1 MSNSRSLTRPH
12 FFAGKLLT
20 AEDLTQEQTYFL
32 EKSKRHNRSLH
43 GFGIVFGLRVTTDA
57 GRIKIGAG
65 MALDCAGNEIVIC
78 SDQALALSAFDSD
91 VAFVN
96 VKYGERY
103 EGTVPPNEPAA
114 ITEAFELMLAKDNE
128 NRGHRHVRGR
138 WLSCGNHHALT
149 LAKLRR
155 GSNGWRVDRRYR
167 APVIK

>member
-1 MSNSRSLTRPH
+1 
-12 FFAGKLLT
+12 
-20 AEDLTQEQTYFL
+20 
-32 EKSKRHNRSLH
+32 
-43 GFGIVFGLRVTTDA
+43 
-57 GRIKIGAG
+57 

-78 SDQALALSAFDSD
+78 SDQVLALSTFDSD

-103 EGTVPPNEPAA
+103 EGTIPPNEPAA

-155 GSNGWRVDRRYR
+155 GSNGWRVDRRYG